1 MLSPRMAER
10 LAFRGPDATQIW
22 TSPGAGFCFT
32 LLRTG
37 PSPQA
42 ESQPFSLDG
51 RIWLL
56 GEVRLDGREELLR
69 NLEQLGEKISVDATN
84 EELVLRAWRQWAEK
98 SLEALIGDFAFAI
111 WDAEARQLWRVRD
124 LLGARPFFYAYAGG
138 QLVFSNTLEAVRVAP
153 AVSAKPDLHFIA
165 DFLLQSWCPDAERT
179 AFLDIHRLPAG
190 YALKYSNGELCVSR
204 YATLP
209 IEAR

>member
-1 MLSPRMAER
+1 MAER

-22 TSPGAGFCFT
+22 TSPGAGFCFI

-111 WDAEARQLWRVRD
+111 WDAEARQLWCVRD

-153 AVSAKPDLHFIA
+153 AVSAKPDLHFIG
-165 DFLLQSWCPDAERT
+165 DFLLQSWCPDAECT
-179 AFLDIHRLPAG
+179 AFLDIRRLPAG
-190 YALKYSNGELCVSR
+190 YALKYSNGELCVSQ